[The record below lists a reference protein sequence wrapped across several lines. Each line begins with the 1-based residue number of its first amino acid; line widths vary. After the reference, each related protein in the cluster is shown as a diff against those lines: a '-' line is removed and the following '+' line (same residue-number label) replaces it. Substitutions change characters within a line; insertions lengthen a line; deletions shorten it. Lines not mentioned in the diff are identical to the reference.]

1 MPGPLDGIRVLD
13 LTTVVMGPYASQ
25 LLGDH
30 GADVVKVESPEGD
43 VMRLSGPMKN
53 PKMGHLY
60 LSTNRSKRSIVID
73 LKSAKGRA
81 LLLDLVKTADV
92 LLYNIRPKAMARLGL
107 SYEEVQQ
114 VNPKLIYVGAFGFS
128 QRGPYAARPAYDDL
142 IQGMSGLPWLSLQA
156 GAVEPRYAPM
166 ILADRVVG
174 LQVAFAVVAALHH
187 RDITG
192 QGQRIDV
199 PMFETLVSIVMG
211 EHLAGAAFTPRLG
224 DAGYQR
230 SLAHNR
236 RPHRTRDGYICTLVY
251 TDKHWRSFFD
261 LIGQPEMFGDRR
273 FSSQGDRLQNIDE
286 VYGYLAGVLA
296 TRTTNDWLATFTQ
309 ADIPAARMNSLD
321 DILSDEH
328 LNAIGYFRT
337 VQHPSEGT
345 ITEIASPTEWSG
357 SPPSIAR
364 HAPRLGEHTAEILKE
379 SGIDQQTIDDLLG
392 QRVIQVQEDV
402 TREENNAVDNS
413 RDVRSSVSVGT
424 IGGD

>member
-1 MPGPLDGIRVLD
+1 MAGPLDGIRVLD

-43 VMRLSGPMKN
+43 VMRLSGPMNN

-73 LKSAKGRA
+73 LKSARGRA
-81 LLLDLVKTADV
+81 LLLDLVKTADI
-92 LLYNIRPKAMARLGL
+92 LLYNIRPQAMARLGL
-107 SYEEVQQ
+107 SYEEVQK

-174 LQVAFAVVAALHH
+174 LQVAFAIVAALHH
-187 RDITG
+187 RNATG
-192 QGQRIDV
+192 RGQRIDV

-211 EHLAGAAFTPRLG
+211 EHLAGATFTPRQG
-224 DAGYQR
+224 EAGYQR
-230 SLAHNR
+230 SLSHNR

-261 LIGQPEMFGDRR
+261 VIGQPEMFGDRR
-273 FSSQGDRLQNIDE
+273 FSSQGERLQNIDE

-296 TRTTNDWLATFTQ
+296 TRTTDDWLAAFTQ

-321 DILSDEH
+321 DILADEH
-328 LNAIGYFRT
+328 LNAIGYFRS

-345 ITEIASPTEWSG
+345 LTEIAIPTEWSD

-364 HAPRLGEHTAEILKE
+364 HAPRLGEHTAEILQE
-379 SGIDQQTIDDLLG
+379 SGIDQPTIDELLRQG
-392 QRVIQVQEDV
+392 VV
-402 TREENNAVDNS
+402 AVDNKKTGRENHAVENS
-413 RDVRSSVSVGT
+413 LDLRGSVAVGT
-424 IGGD
+424 IGIG